1 MAQNV
6 LIVDDSAVTRA
17 MIAKTLDLA
26 QIPVADCLQAGNGK
40 EALELLE
47 SHWVDLVLADL
58 NMPVMGGRE
67 LLRVMRTTPEM
78 ADIPVIVIS
87 SEHCPPG
94 SLALSWASGY
104 VRKPFTPEALRAA
117 IDGLAAKKRGS
128 EVDAHWLLERFDYV
142 LQTLTFMCAD
152 RLAEGEQAITP
163 DRSVTA
169 SMEFSGSVNGSIWIA
184 VSPGLA
190 RDMARNALGD
200 DQLEVGDRQA
210 ADVVGEV
217 LNVTCGLVT
226 DALSHGA
233 PTEMTPPAL
242 SELDAQGWD
251 ELLLQ
256 PIATTCLVEES
267 PLLVALSYTAKRD

>member
-1 MAQNV
+1 
-6 LIVDDSAVTRA
+6 
-17 MIAKTLDLA
+17 
-26 QIPVADCLQAGNGK
+26 
-40 EALELLE
+40 
-47 SHWVDLVLADL
+47 
-58 NMPVMGGRE
+58 
-67 LLRVMRTTPEM
+67 M

-117 IDGLAAKKRGS
+117 IDGLTAQKKGTD
-128 EVDAHWLLERFDYV
+128 VDAHWLLERFDYV

-152 RLAEGEQAITP
+152 RLAEGDQAIAP
-163 DRSVTA
+163 DRSIVA

-184 VSPGLA
+184 VSTGLA
-190 RDMARNALGD
+190 GDMARNALGD
-200 DQLEVGDRQA
+200 DELEIGDHQA

-226 DALSHGA
+226 DALSRGV
-233 PTEMTPPAL
+233 PTEMTPPTL

-256 PIATTCLVEES
+256 PIATTCLVEDR
-267 PLLVALSYTAKRD
+267 PLLVALAYTAKRD